1 MKTNTTTT
9 AASGLGFLDNP
20 LESRTSAIKFA
31 IMLAIVV
38 GAVLVIA
45 RSYYSTVTRAWYSG
59 RQRQR
64 DCEHYAC
71 CGLTTKKGQSAA
83 NACASIAEYF
93 VEHRPAAHSPPT
105 GNTPNN
111 GTTIDRYPSL
121 SIPTIG
127 MVYESSLAQRR
138 RASAMESA
146 VAGAGS
152 SAMRSQEAEAN

>member
-59 RQRQR
+59 RQLQR

-71 CGLTTKKGQSAA
+71 CGLTTKKG
-83 NACASIAEYF
+83 
-93 VEHRPAAHSPPT
+93 
-105 GNTPNN
+105 
-111 GTTIDRYPSL
+111 
-121 SIPTIG
+121 
-127 MVYESSLAQRR
+127 
-138 RASAMESA
+138 
-146 VAGAGS
+146 
-152 SAMRSQEAEAN
+152 